1 MKEYQVKVYANRT
14 EWSLNG
20 KLHRED
26 GPAVE
31 SSGGTK
37 EWWLNGVRHRKDGP
51 AIEYA
56 DGTKEWWLNGKL
68 HREDGP
74 AVEWADGDKYWW
86 LNGKLHSEE
95 DWKKEVAKFKCPCSC
110 DDKVV
115 IIDGKKY
122 KLVAMS

>member
-1 MKEYQVKVYANRT
+1 MKEYQVNVYANRT

-26 GPAVE
+26 GPAI
-31 SSGGTK
+31 
-37 EWWLNGVRHRKDGP
+37 EW
-51 AIEYA
+51 A
-56 DGTKEWWLNGKL
+56 DGTKYWYLNGKL

-74 AVEWADGDKYWW
+74 AIECPNGTKSWYLNGRRHREDGPAIEYDNGTKMWY
-86 LNGKLHSEE
+86 LNGKYHREE
-95 DWKKEVAKFKCPCSC
+95 EWKKKVTQLKNPCSC